1 MKSILPAILLA
12 ATVSLTTARNIDKPS
27 VSPYFNYWTFSLDP
41 ARADTIRGNL
51 WRSWCCSSFYRG
63 FKSTTVDH
71 FYTTKVDLVDNS
83 VLAGY
88 ALQGVAALVFVTQ
101 AESTVPFYRLWKASA
116 TDNFY
121 TTSTTERDNAIQ
133 NGYVLWTPD
142 PQTYI
147 YPTQICGSVPFYRL
161 YNSAQQ
167 DNFYTTSESERLDF
181 ITQGYTDIEIA
192 GYVLHVASTQC
203 D

>member
-1 MKSILPAILLA
+1 MKPILPAILLA

-27 VSPYFNYWTFSLDP
+27 TRSAATCGDP
-41 ARADTIRGNL
+41 GVAL
-51 WRSWCCSSFYRG
+51 PFYRG

-83 VLAGY
+83 ILAGY

-101 AESTVPFYRLWKASA
+101 EESTVPFYRLWKASA

-192 GYVLHVASTQC
+192 GYVLPVASTQC